1 MMRLLLLL
9 HAWLMLIAGTQY
21 SLLTHW
27 YRGDELSWNFF
38 EYHSASGF
46 GGGTEPSHSLAV
58 VLAYLAAYAVGIVG
72 FGLAI
77 RAGSPIL
84 GSIGVILSLIGLFSF
99 LVEGSHWVLS
109 HERFWLLH
117 SPTLMI
123 LLAFLV
129 IALTRSLTDTA
140 NVESAQEMANE

>member
-38 EYHSASGF
+38 QYHSASGF
-46 GGGTEPSHSLAV
+46 GGSTEPSHSLAV
-58 VLAYLAAYAVGIVG
+58 VLAYLAAYSVGIVG
-72 FGLAI
+72 FGIAS

-84 GSIGVILSLIGLFSF
+84 GSIGLILSLVGVISF
-99 LVEGSHWVLS
+99 LIEGSHWVFT

-123 LLAFLV
+123 FLSFLV
-129 IALTRSLTDTA
+129 IALTPLPADKATRESGDDT
-140 NVESAQEMANE
+140 VEA